1 MKEEDLLPGEKE
13 QAMRQRQMLKKTLNK
28 MLSDYFVFF
37 IVGVVVVILSFG
49 FFFLL
54 KPKYDQTK
62 QLISVINKQEEA
74 DFESKKNELQKIKDL
89 LQAYKDIEENYKKK
103 IKSIVPYRENKEE
116 IFSEINYLVTRNGL
130 LLQSVNLSEGG
141 GYDISDSLSLG
152 GKDYLASGE
161 MKKVTIS
168 FGVRGTDYEVFKNFL
183 SAIENNL
190 PILDVVSLSFD
201 PNNKVSNFLIDTYYI
216 PTSPKGS

>member
-62 QLISVINKQEEA
+62 QFISVINKQEEA

-103 IKSIVPYRENKEE
+103 INSIVPYRENKEE

>member
-103 IKSIVPYRENKEE
+103 INSIVPYRENKEE

-183 SAIENNL
+183 SATENNL
-190 PILDVVSLSFD
+190 PLLDVVSLSFD

>member
-1 MKEEDLLPGEKE
+1 M
-13 QAMRQRQMLKKTLNK
+13 
-28 MLSDYFVFF
+28 
-37 IVGVVVVILSFG
+37 
-49 FFFLL
+49 
-54 KPKYDQTK
+54 
-62 QLISVINKQEEA
+62 INKQEEA

-103 IKSIVPYRENKEE
+103 INSIVPYRENKEE

>member
-103 IKSIVPYRENKEE
+103 INSIVPYRENKEE